1 VVAFVLQLVSGGVF
15 FLGSLL
21 GFLGVDGAG
30 TVAAV
35 IGLTLVSVLYVGC
48 AIQAFGGR
56 GWARTTLAVIN
67 ALFAVFCLAVIVY
80 GLNDASSTT
89 GERVGG
95 AVILLLL
102 AGMAAACTVPMFTGP
117 ARRYF
122 AARSARP

>member
-1 VVAFVLQLVSGGVF
+1 VAFVLQLVSGGVF

-21 GFLGVDGAG
+21 GFLGVEGPG

-35 IGLTLVSVLYVGC
+35 VGLTLVSVFYVGC

-67 ALFAVFCLAVIVY
+67 AIFVVFCLVVIVY

-95 AVILLLL
+95 VVILLLL
-102 AGMAAACTVPMFTGP
+102 AAMAAACTVPMFTRP
-117 ARRYF
+117 AKAYSAGRR
-122 AARSARP
+122 ARP

>member
-21 GFLGVDGAG
+21 GFLGVDGPG

-48 AIQAFGGR
+48 AIEAFGGR

-67 ALFAVFCLAVIVY
+67 ALFAAFCLAVIVY

-89 GERVGG
+89 TERVGG
-95 AVILLLL
+95 VVILLLL
-102 AGMAAACTVPMFTGP
+102 AGMAVACTVPMFTQP
-117 ARRYF
+117 ARRYV
-122 AARSARP
+122 AARAAR